1 MLSKQFKALTVVLL
15 TMAVATPE
23 MAVPA
28 AAFLPAQVG
37 SSGNSG
43 LNLDNSNLLTE
54 VEYGYYRRK
63 RRHGYNNYYGGNRHS
78 YRRYRYNNY
87 YNGGRYRRYHN
98 YYNDDWPFYGL
109 AFGLGY
115 GLGYG
120 GGYRY
125 YDDSYG
131 YRGGY
136 RYYDDGYYGGGG
148 HVQWCLNRYRS
159 YNPRTNTYMGYDGYR
174 HRCNSPY

>member
-37 SSGNSG
+37 SGGNSR
-43 LNLDNSNLLTE
+43 LKLDNSNLLTE
-54 VEYGYYRRK
+54 VEYSDWYLRK
-63 RRHGYNNYYGGNRHS
+63 RGRGYNKVYGGNRHS
-78 YRRYRYNNY
+78 YRRYKYNNY
-87 YNGGRYRRYHN
+87 HNGGYYRRHRHH
-98 YYNDDWPFYGL
+98 YNNDWPYYAL

-115 GLGYG
+115 GLGGYG
-120 GGYRY
+120 GGY
-125 YDDSYG
+125 G
-131 YRGGY
+131 
-136 RYYDDGYYGGGG
+136 YDDGYYRGGGG

-159 YNPRTNTYMGYDGYR
+159 YNPRTNTFMGYDGHR

>member
-28 AAFLPAQVG
+28 AAFPPAQVG
-37 SSGNSG
+37 SGGNSG
-43 LNLDNSNLLTE
+43 LKPDSSNLLTE
-54 VEYGYYRRK
+54 VESDFYWRK
-63 RRHGYNNYYGGNRHS
+63 YRHGSKNFNGGNYRRHS
-78 YRRYRYNNY
+78 YNNGWNNNYNNGW
-87 YNGGRYRRYHN
+87 NYRRHHRRHHHN
-98 YYNDDWPFYGL
+98 DYWPYYL

-115 GLGYG
+115 GLGGYG
-120 GGYRY
+120 GGY
-125 YDDSYG
+125 G
-131 YRGGY
+131 
-136 RYYDDGYYGGGG
+136 YDDGYYGGGG

-159 YNPRTNTYMGYDGYR
+159 YNPRTDTFMGYDGRR

>member
-28 AAFLPAQVG
+28 AAFLPAQFG

-43 LNLDNSNLLTE
+43 LKLDNSNLLTE
-54 VEYGYYRRK
+54 VESDFYWRKYRR
-63 RRHGYNNYYGGNRHS
+63 GYNNFYGGNRHS
-78 YRRYRYNNY
+78 YRRYKYNNY
-87 YNGGRYRRYHN
+87 HNGGYYRRHRHH
-98 YYNDDWPFYGL
+98 YNNDWPYYAL

-115 GLGYG
+115 GLGGYG
-120 GGYRY
+120 GGY
-125 YDDSYG
+125 G
-131 YRGGY
+131 
-136 RYYDDGYYGGGG
+136 YDDGYYGGGGG

-159 YNPRTNTYMGYDGYR
+159 YNPRTNTFMGYDGRR
-174 HRCNSPY
+174 HRCNSPYD